1 MVALG
6 RVGGAL
12 DVGSGSICLGHTC
25 NPSWTLAGPWTTS
38 GSNIYFNASAN
49 SGNVGIGTTTP
60 AQALEV
66 NGGVWAQGRHT
77 RGVGYLGD
85 MEKLNRAQLDGW
97 TVLQCTPQQVTS
109 GAIVPMLKEALWC
122 LR

>member
-1 MVALG
+1 MSAKNLATVPLICRAHRLPEPIEEF
-6 RVGGAL
+6 RFHPPRRWRFDYAWPML
-12 DVGSGSICLGHTC
+12 DHSRPV
-25 NPSWTLAGPWTTS
+25 
-38 GSNIYFNASAN
+38 
-49 SGNVGIGTTTP
+49 
-60 AQALEV
+60 ALEV